1 MPSYCVTK
9 NGVYTENLRK
19 IQRLAGLGNRSERRN
34 GNFEEKED
42 LEKVKKVDKFVSIK
56 LNLQT

>member
-42 LEKVKKVDKFVSIK
+42 LEKVKKVDKFI
-56 LNLQT
+56 LI